1 MTAAVLEAREV
12 AHAVGPNRVLDGVT
26 LALGAGELLAL
37 VGPNGA
43 GKTTLLR
50 IVAGV
55 LAPLGGE
62 VRVRG
67 EPLAGLSRRALAREL
82 AVVPQD
88 LVVPFPYRVR
98 ELVAMGRAPRLGAFG
113 REGPADRAAVEAA
126 LRALALEALGA
137 RTYTTLSGGV
147 KQRTALARALAQE
160 ADTLL
165 LDEPTAHMD
174 LGHRLHTFEW
184 LRAWIAARRDRRAV
198 LVVTHDLSLA
208 AQHADRIALLDHG
221 RLVALGPPRE
231 VLTPERLET
240 VYAVEAR
247 VTDDGAGHPVV
258 VAVRSR
264 IGYIAPPHEPDR

>member
-1 MTAAVLEAREV
+1 VSAAVVEAREIG
-12 AHAVGPNRVLDGVT
+12 HAFGPRVVLDRVT
-26 LALGAGELLAL
+26 LALVPGELMAL

-50 IVAGV
+50 VLSGV
-55 LAPLGGE
+55 LPARRGE

-67 EPLAGLSRRALAREL
+67 APLAALARRAVALEL
-82 AVVPQD
+82 AVVSQE
-88 LVVPFPYRVR
+88 LTVPFPYRVR

-113 REGPADRAAVEAA
+113 REGPADAAAVQEA
-126 LRALALEALGA
+126 LRALGLEEFSERSYA
-137 RTYTTLSGGV
+137 TLSGGE

-160 ADTLL
+160 TDALL

-184 LRAWIAARRDRRAV
+184 LRAWIAVRRERRAV

-208 AQHADRIALLDHG
+208 AQHADRIALLASG
-221 RLVALGPPRE
+221 RIAAIGAPRE
-231 VLTPERLET
+231 VLTPERLEA

-247 VTDDGAGHPVV
+247 VTDDGAGNPLV

-264 IGYIAPPHEPDR
+264 IGYIAEPR